1 MLSLYGFHITYISVD
16 GAQSNRVLMKI
27 LLPADSDEQTRTTM
41 LFSNIFDC
49 KLPQISFIMDY
60 SHVMKKIRNNI
71 LKSGITDLHKGL
83 LTLGGKHI
91 VWDHWVKSLEWGIA
105 NNSLKVQQLTQDH
118 FFLGSQLQMRNKLAE
133 EVLNENMMHLMF
145 LYQKSLGE
153 KGAELEASIE

>member
-71 LKSGITDLHKGL
+71 LKSGIKNLHKRRL
-83 LTLGGKHI
+83 H
-91 VWDHWVKSLEWGIA
+91 LEVNILYGII
-105 NNSLKVQQLTQDH
+105 
-118 FFLGSQLQMRNKLAE
+118 G
-133 EVLNENMMHLMF
+133 
-145 LYQKSLGE
+145 
-153 KGAELEASIE
+153 